1 MLLFYYI
8 FRHNISHEN
17 RQNNFR
23 KTLLAAV
30 VNISIFL
37 IIFLVAQTELISM
50 QSWNISKLIVDVIAS
65 TLLIL
70 VIAQPYRLLLDQIL
84 SRVLKSDR
92 KTKDTN

>member
-1 MLLFYYI
+1 
-8 FRHNISHEN
+8 
-17 RQNNFR
+17 
-23 KTLLAAV
+23 
-30 VNISIFL
+30 
-37 IIFLVAQTELISM
+37 
-50 QSWNISKLIVDVIAS
+50 VIAS